1 MTTLEKGN
9 KAPDFKGQVDENTTV
24 SLQDYNGSKLVLFF
38 YPKDDTPGC
47 TKEACNL
54 RDNYELLQGHGIK
67 ILGISPDNLKK
78 HDKFKTKYDLPFP
91 LIADTEKEIIEA
103 YGVWGPKKFMG
114 KEYDGLHRTTFVIDE
129 EGSIE
134 LVIRKVKTKAHAEQ
148 ILEEL
153 GIETN

>member
-1 MTTLEKGN
+1 MITLEKGN
-9 KAPDFKGQVDENTTV
+9 KAPDFSGHVKENKTISLGDFKGN
-24 SLQDYNGSKLVLFF
+24 KLVLFF

-54 RDNYELLQGHGIK
+54 RDNYALLQDHGIK
-67 ILGISPDNLKK
+67 VVGISPDNLKK
-78 HDKFKTKYDLPFP
+78 HDKFIHKYELPFP

-129 EGSIE
+129 VGNIE
-134 LVIRKVKTKAHAEQ
+134 LVIKKVKTKAHAEQ

-153 GIETN
+153 GIN